1 MVNTRT
7 LPAEVI
13 GNAATGSAA
22 TGSVATGSGATGSAA
37 TGSGATM
44 ERPTNPTNKE
54 KPKEKL
60 SGDNEEHVK
69 MEFLKNLIANFD
81 VLVVDHL
88 DKTARNA
95 IIKQLEMTDEKE
107 YTRVKLAI
115 EARVL
120 DLLSECDLKNLPTVA
135 FFRQVVSVLATRYAY
150 IFLTDPKVI
159 VQGMPV
165 RRFKGRHSGG
175 VTGVTCLPK
184 TMQQKFAKMMDHKLG
199 VERKVRKKDLPD
211 DDKEQERVK
220 RKKKVYGIKNDKY
233 YVKDIVDEETF
244 LEELSFVTTV
254 EEREEMFS
262 RHRKIVQFCLSQKG
276 DIFTAVPGFFDS
288 LLHVENH
295 FEWLIGQSII
305 ETINTEL
312 PKQFQLIKAV
322 VLKICAT
329 KEFMLNLQM
338 AKLKGADLNGSY
350 VPELI
355 CLLRQLNTQWH
366 KVPGGLFRFPGEPEG
381 KSPNILCRDGIGSVS
396 FDVHAEEK
404 KVFEDVN
411 ICEALRG
418 FFSIAF
424 IGNMHYPELGEGVA
438 ILLQRKVAGINIEGA
453 FSPTY

>member
-1 MVNTRT
+1 MPMANTRT
-7 LPAEVI
+7 LAVEVI
-13 GNAATGSAA
+13 GSDATTTES
-22 TGSVATGSGATGSAA
+22 
-37 TGSGATM
+37 
-44 ERPTNPTNKE
+44 PTNKE
-54 KPKEKL
+54 TPKEKL
-60 SGDNEEHVK
+60 SGDNEEPVK
-69 MEFLKNLIANFD
+69 TEFLKKLIANFD

-95 IIKQLEMTDEKE
+95 IINQLEITNEKE

-115 EARVL
+115 ELRVL
-120 DLLSECDLKNLPTVA
+120 DLLNECDLKNLPTVA
-135 FFRQVVSVLATRYAY
+135 FFRQLVGVLATRYAY
-150 IFLTDPKVI
+150 MFLDDPKVT
-159 VQGMPV
+159 VQGMPI
-165 RRFKGRHSGG
+165 RRFTGKGTGG
-175 VTGVTCLPK
+175 ITGVRCLPK

-199 VERKVRKKDLPD
+199 VQRKGRKRDLPD

-233 YVKDIVDEETF
+233 YIKDIVDEETF
-244 LEELSFVTTV
+244 LEELRFLTTV
-254 EEREEMFS
+254 EEREEMYS

-276 DIFTAVPGFFDS
+276 DIFRAVPGFFDS

-295 FEWLIGQSII
+295 FEWLIGQRII

-312 PKQFQLIKAV
+312 PKQFRLIQAV

-329 KEFMLNLQM
+329 KEFMLNLQI

-381 KSPNILCRDGIGSVS
+381 KSPNILCRDGIASVS

-404 KVFEDVN
+404 KIFEDVN